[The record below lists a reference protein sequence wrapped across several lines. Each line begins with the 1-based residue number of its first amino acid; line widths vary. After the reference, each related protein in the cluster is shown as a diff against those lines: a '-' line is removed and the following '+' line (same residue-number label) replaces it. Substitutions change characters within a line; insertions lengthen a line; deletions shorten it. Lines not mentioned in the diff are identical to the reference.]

1 MHSDEQPSTTRRD
14 FLHQA
19 TGLAACLSAAG
30 VEAAEPPAKAD
41 PPKAEPRLPTIKLGP
56 HQVTRLI
63 IGGNPIYGHSH
74 FNKLFSA
81 HMIDWHTPDRVQA
94 LDEEDVLRVHGADRA
109 RGAPRQV
116 DPLVLRPRH
125 DRLVQ

>member
-41 PPKAEPRLPTIKLGP
+41 PPKAEPRLPTVKLGKDE
-56 HQVTRLI
+56 VTRLI
-63 IGGNPIYGHSH
+63 IGGNPIYGYSH
-74 FNKLFSA
+74 FNRLLGEHQKA
-81 HMIDWHTPDRVQA
+81 WHTPARVVE
-94 LDEEDVLRVHGADRA
+94 LLRRCEKSVGHG
-109 RGAPRQV
+109 
-116 DPLVLRPRH
+116 LLHLRER
-125 DRLVQ
+125 RI